1 MWGRPIRLTA
11 LLAMALVHVGCLHNA
26 TGLPF
31 LGQRPLLDQKQPV
44 PGTYHTVVEGED
56 LSVIAR
62 TYRVDAQ
69 QLAEVNNLKAPYRV
83 ARGAKVFI
91 PEASPEERAAAVKK
105 EPGGPAPVS
114 EFKGRLGWPVQG
126 KVVSEFG
133 VRDGAQYNGI
143 KIQAPEGTPVLAAG
157 DGRVGHVL
165 SLPDYGNLVLI
176 EHADRLGTVYAHLKD
191 FSVSKGDQVTRG
203 QPIGTVGSSGRVDEP
218 LLYFEVR
225 SRSKPRNPLFFLD
238 R

>member
-1 MWGRPIRLTA
+1 V
-11 LLAMALVHVGCLHNA
+11 AMALVHGGCLHNA
-26 TGLPF
+26 TGLRF
-31 LGQRPLLDQKQPV
+31 LGQTTILEQKQTV
-44 PGTYHTVVEGED
+44 PGTYHAVVEGED
-56 LSVIAR
+56 LSAIAR
-62 TYRVDAQ
+62 AYHVDAQ

-83 ARGAKVFI
+83 ALGAKVFI
-91 PEASPEERAAAVKK
+91 PEVSPEERAAPLKK
-105 EPGGPAPVS
+105 ESREPAPVS

-133 VRDGAQYNGI
+133 VREGAQYNGI
-143 KIQAPEGTPVLAAG
+143 KIQAPEGTPVLAAA

-191 FSVSKGDQVTRG
+191 ISVSKGDQVTRG
-203 QPIGTVGSSGRVDEP
+203 TPIGTVGSSGRADEP

-238 R
+238 RKQ